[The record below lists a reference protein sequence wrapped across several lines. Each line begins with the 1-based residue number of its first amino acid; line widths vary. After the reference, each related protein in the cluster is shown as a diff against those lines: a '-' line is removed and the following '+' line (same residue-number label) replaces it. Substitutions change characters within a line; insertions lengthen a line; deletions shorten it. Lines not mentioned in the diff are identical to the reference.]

1 MTKSGAIIKSGIS
14 VGSAQGAGG
23 TPTPPDVVDRYSSRV
38 NENYKN
44 KFVFCVSYK
53 VNIYYVFI
61 SLLKIDMYVSQNRL
75 TAQKSFFIKK
85 QRQILCFSL
94 GKVVTLQLIL
104 PLRG

>member
-1 MTKSGAIIKSGIS
+1 MLSIDIQVESTRIII
-14 VGSAQGAGG
+14 
-23 TPTPPDVVDRYSSRV
+23 
-38 NENYKN
+38 N

-61 SLLKIDMYVSQNRL
+61 SSLKIDMYVSQNRL

-85 QRQILCFSL
+85 QRHILCFSL